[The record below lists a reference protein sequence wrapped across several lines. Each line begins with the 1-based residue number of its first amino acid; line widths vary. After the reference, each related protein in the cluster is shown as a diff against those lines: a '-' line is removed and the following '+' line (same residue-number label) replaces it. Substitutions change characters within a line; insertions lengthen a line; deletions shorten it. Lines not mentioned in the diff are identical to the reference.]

1 MYGTPSF
8 LFSDKK
14 VIDLP
19 ICFCYKEK
27 DVKKSIHTG
36 GRGSIWGEGGGG
48 NKKTHTVMNEKVK
61 IMILLNF
68 LFTKKRPLSVETTVR
83 PA

>member
-1 MYGTPSF
+1 M
-8 LFSDKK
+8 
-14 VIDLP
+14 
-19 ICFCYKEK
+19 
-27 DVKKSIHTG
+27 G
-36 GRGSIWGEGGGG
+36 GGGGG